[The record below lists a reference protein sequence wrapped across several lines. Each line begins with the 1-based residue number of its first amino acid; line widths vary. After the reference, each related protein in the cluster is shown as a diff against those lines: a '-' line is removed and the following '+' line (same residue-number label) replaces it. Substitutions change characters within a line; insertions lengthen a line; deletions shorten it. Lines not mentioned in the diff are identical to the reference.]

1 MSYDLLIRKGR
12 VLDGSGAPWRSVD
25 LAIEKGRIARIGRL
39 ARAKAERVIDA
50 SSRFVSPGFIDIH
63 THSDL
68 ALVVSPRGEN
78 IVRQGVTTEVTGNCG
93 SSPAPASDAHL
104 DLLQRYWDRLSS
116 EVNWTWRSFGQ
127 YLEVLDRQ
135 GLGLNIAPLVGHGTI
150 RMAVMGYEEGRPTSA
165 QLRAMKGHVAEA
177 MRSGACGLSTGLVY
191 PPGCF
196 ANTEEI
202 VELAKVAA
210 RYGGFYASHIRGE
223 REMIVEAVREAIE
236 IGERA
241 SCPVQIS
248 HNAPKY
254 GGWGKTKET
263 LPLIEAARE
272 RGIEVT
278 VDNDVHTDFGP
289 RLSHALPQW
298 LSKFPTEELIRRLED
313 PQQRAAIKEETLRDA
328 RPAFGPAGLLIHGRW
343 DRITLLRCPKN
354 PDLVGKTIA
363 ALAEERGK
371 DPFEAYLDLLI
382 EEQDEAVAIFDYI
395 DEAEIR
401 ALLQH
406 PLVMI
411 SSDGWALP
419 ESGPSVTPPPYAPCC
434 YGEYPGVLERYVRDW
449 KVLRLEEAIRKMTS
463 FPAQKLGLQDRGLI
477 RKGFWAD
484 LVIFDLARVKDRATD
499 LYPHRPPFENYP
511 HRYPEGI
518 DFVLVNGTIIVEDGR
533 HAGALPGRV
542 LRGRA
547 G

>member
-1 MSYDLLIRKGR
+1 MVYDLLIRNGR
-12 VLDGSGAPWRSVD
+12 VVDGSGAPWRPLD
-25 LAIEKGRIARIGRL
+25 LAIFKGRIARIGNL
-39 ARAKAERVIDA
+39 ARAKADRTIDA
-50 SSRFVSPGFIDIH
+50 AGRYVSPGFIDIH

-68 ALVVSPRGEN
+68 ALVASPPGQN
-78 IVRQGVTTEVTGNCG
+78 IIRQGVTTEVTGNCG
-93 SSPAPASDAHL
+93 SSPAPVGEDHL
-104 DLLQRYWDRLSS
+104 ALHQQAWLPLAA
-116 EVNWTWRSFGQ
+116 EVNWTWRSFGD
-127 YLEVLDRQ
+127 YLGVLERQ
-135 GLGLNIAPLVGHGTI
+135 GIGLNVAPLVGHHAI
-150 RMAVMGYEEGRPTSA
+150 RTAVMGFDEGAPSSA
-165 QLRAMKGHVAEA
+165 QLREMRRYVAEA
-177 MRSGACGLSTGLVY
+177 MRSGAFGLSTGLVY

-196 ANTEEI
+196 ADTAEI

-210 RYGGFYASHIRGE
+210 RYGGLYASHIRGE

-241 SCPVQIS
+241 GCPVQIS

-272 RGIEVT
+272 RGVEVT

-289 RLSHALPQW
+289 SLSHALPQR
-298 LSKFPTEELIRRLED
+298 LAKFSTEELIGMLQD

-343 DRITLLRCPKN
+343 DRITLLRCERN
-354 PDLVGKTIA
+354 AGLAGKTIA
-363 ALAEERGK
+363 EVAQERGVE
-371 DPFEAYLDLLI
+371 PFDAYLDVLI
-382 EEQDEAVAIFDYI
+382 EERDGAIAIFDYV

-401 ALLQH
+401 LLLQH

-411 SSDGWALP
+411 SSDSWALP

-434 YGEYPGVLERYVRDW
+434 YGEYPGILERYVRDW

-484 LVIFDLARVKDRATD
+484 LVVFDLARIKDRATN

-511 HRYPEGI
+511 HQYPEGI
-518 DFVLVNGTIIVEDGR
+518 DYVLVNGTVAVEEGR
-533 HAGALPGRV
+533 HTGALAGKV
-542 LRGRA
+542 LRARTG
-547 G
+547 